1 LCVTDVLRAGAAP
14 PPTQA
19 VLNYMGIKATTILTD
34 FAGYLIFLVSVVII
48 IGLVAGSP
56 VPLDFSRLVEFKNYT
71 GDPGAGTWPVTGSL
85 FFAFVL
91 GLLHVCYTITGFD
104 ASGHTSEET
113 RDAQRSVP
121 KGMIT
126 SVFWSGLFGWVL
138 VVAILLAMPSVDEG
152 ASKGWSVFAYTLDA
166 SGMPGWLKDAIAIGI
181 VLSNYLCAL
190 AGMTSLSRMIYAFSR
205 DGGIPGVSKY
215 LRRVSPKYR
224 TPGTAIFVGAALC
237 FVLGWVCGQ
246 DANAYIILAS
256 GCAVFLYVSYIMP
269 IGAGVL
275 AEGKSWTKKGPFN
288 LGGASKLVGVLAVL
302 GGAVLA
308 FVGFQPPYQL
318 VGEFLA
324 GAIVLLVIVWFAFE
338 RNRFAGPPLTPEAV
352 AARQAEI
359 AREEAALGGAG

>member
-1 LCVTDVLRAGAAP
+1 
-14 PPTQA
+14 
-19 VLNYMGIKATTILTD
+19 
-34 FAGYLIFLVSVVII
+34 
-48 IGLVAGSP
+48 
-56 VPLDFSRLVEFKNYT
+56 
-71 GDPGAGTWPVTGSL
+71 
-85 FFAFVL
+85 VL

-152 ASKGWSVFAYTLDA
+152 AAKGWSVFAYTLDA

-224 TPGTAIFVGAALC
+224 TPGTAIFAGAWALLHPR
-237 FVLGWVCGQ
+237 LGLRPGRQRLHHPGLGLRGLPLCLLHHADRRGRARRGQ
-246 DANAYIILAS
+246 E
-256 GCAVFLYVSYIMP
+256 P
-269 IGAGVL
+269 
-275 AEGKSWTKKGPFN
+275 GPRRDRSI

-324 GAIVLLVIVWFAFE
+324 GAIVLLIVVWFAFE
-338 RNRFAGPPLTPEAV
+338 SDRLR
-352 AARQAEI
+352 RS
-359 AREEAALGGAG
+359 RR